1 MGLLRLLLLVI
12 LGVLLYRM
20 LRDWRA
26 QRASRK
32 PPHPRDQGKMLA
44 CEHCGLYFPEQDAVR
59 DGGHVYCSDAHRR
72 AHKQPHTQN
81 GA

>member
-20 LRDWRA
+20 LRNWNAR
-26 QRASRK
+26 RMSRRPPASQ
-32 PPHPRDQGKMLA
+32 DQGKMLA

-72 AHKQPHTQN
+72 AHTQHRD
-81 GA
+81 